1 MLCRMKLLL
10 ILNEKQKNGK
20 KMTQDKHT
28 NKHTK
33 HQKGQGR
40 QLSKV
45 PASGASRGGNYEES
59 KPVEGKGR
67 EARVAEKERAWA
79 MKDAADT
86 LIKWDERMV
95 EHLKKF
101 DTKLTELQD
110 EVFMMRKFPDEIS
123 KKIAAITPDVASG
136 VFNIL
141 QQNLTDTFDKNVDV
155 CNNRLKELGKSID
168 IVATKMQSLQVY
180 DFKKKMV
187 SVGLIVLMSALSAVA
202 SSYYMM
208 QKFPQHITIRSTD
221 AVSITESTVSIWDN
235 NGIKVKK

>member
-1 MLCRMKLLL
+1 
-10 ILNEKQKNGK
+10 
-20 KMTQDKHT
+20 MTQDHHKNKYT
-28 NKHTK
+28 NEHKK
-33 HQKGQGR
+33 NKKEQSR
-40 QLSKV
+40 QLMKV
-45 PASGASRGGNYEES
+45 PASGASRGGTYEES
-59 KPVEGKGR
+59 KSIEGKDR
-67 EARVAEKERAWA
+67 EVRIAEKERAWA
-79 MKDAADT
+79 MKDAADA
-86 LIKWDERMV
+86 LIKWDDRMV

-101 DTKLTELQD
+101 DTRLTEFQD

-168 IVATKMQSLQVY
+168 IVATKIQPLQVHGV
-180 DFKKKMV
+180 KKKIAII
-187 SVGLIVLMSALSAVA
+187 GLIVLMSALSAVA

-208 QKFPQHITIRSTD
+208 QQFPQHITIRSTG
-221 AVSITESTVSIWDN
+221 AISITESTVSIWDS